1 VLERRI
7 AELALGGVVEITGLV
22 GPADVQR
29 HVTAARAFVLASL
42 TEGLP
47 VSIMEALALGRP
59 VVATNV
65 GAIAELVRPRET
77 GWLVTAGSA
86 EALAGAMREALATPV
101 ATLTEMGR
109 RGSALVAER
118 HRAAVEIPRLERLL
132 TGVATRR

>member
-1 VLERRI
+1 
-7 AELALGGVVEITGLV
+7 
-22 GPADVQR
+22 
-29 HVTAARAFVLASL
+29 
-42 TEGLP
+42 
-47 VSIMEALALGRP
+47 